1 MLYTFKNRK
10 YLIELSANNARTM
23 ELVESSNLVIV
34 LDDNEPQNYADT
46 SRLAVS
52 GDYHSKW
59 GDRSSTLIA
68 YKNGRF
74 ACVGEVRTIYIFLLI
89 SKLFIM
95 K

>member
-1 MLYTFKNRK
+1 
-10 YLIELSANNARTM
+10 M

-34 LDDNEPQNYADT
+34 LDENEPQDYADT

-74 ACVGEVRTIYIFLLI
+74 ACVGEVRTIFFFVNLTIIYYEMIIII
-89 SKLFIM
+89 SILVMMVQLVSVI
-95 K
+95 